1 MNRLAFAFSVIAVV
15 ASATWAYNI
24 NYRTKTALGRI
35 DTLRGQIAAER
46 EAAEVLRV
54 EWAYLN
60 APERLARLVELTND
74 QLKLEPMGPQ
84 GFDEVAAIPFPPRTP
99 EPGTDGVVPMF
110 EPEPVHVITERVPLI
125 PSRVPMPS
133 PRPVGWRLE

>member
-99 EPGTDGVVPMF
+99 EPGSDDVASVF
-110 EPEPVHVITERVPLI
+110 EPDPVHVISERIPLVVGQ
-125 PSRVPMPS
+125 VPMPA

>member
-1 MNRLAFAFSVIAVV
+1 MNRLGFAFSVIAVV
-15 ASATWAYNI
+15 ASATWAYHI
-24 NYRTKTALGRI
+24 NYQTKTALGRI
-35 DTLRGQIAAER
+35 DKLRNQIAAER

-74 QLKLEPMGPQ
+74 RLKLEPMGPQ
-84 GFDEVAAIPFPPRTP
+84 GFDEVAVIPFPPRNP
-99 EPGTDGVVPMF
+99 SPGSDPGF
-110 EPEPVHVITERVPLI
+110 EPEPVFVIMEPVPMTAG
-125 PSRVPMPS
+125 RVPMPA